1 MTNISSTEQDKALIF
16 RMNDGDSL
24 AFDEIFRKYY
34 KPLTAYAFRYVVM
47 EDAEEIVQ
55 NLLMW
60 IWEKREDFSI
70 TTSLQSYLFHSV
82 YYRCLSCIEQ
92 NSASRRLDDKIWEN
106 SFVDP
111 NTPLDYFNIEEL
123 SKRINEALAK
133 LPDEFREAFVMQ
145 RFHGKTYQEIA
156 EELNVSNKVVAY
168 RIQKA
173 TKLLREDLKDYLPGL
188 LFLSISLMQ

>member
-16 RMNDGDSL
+16 RMNDGDRL

-188 LFLSISLMQ
+188 LFLSISLTQ